1 MVVCVWERRLQTF
14 QAETCHF
21 PDWDTMP
28 DESRLFIEGECL
40 RVARAQPGCGHLK
53 AIAIARMY
61 ASNGGPNWEVLAF
74 HPELSS
80 PMRAQAVEAI
90 EIVRDQYV
98 LAPYVKPPRRKTS

>member
-1 MVVCVWERRLQTF
+1 M
-14 QAETCHF
+14 
-21 PDWDTMP
+21 
-28 DESRLFIEGECL
+28 
-40 RVARAQPGCGHLK
+40 K

-98 LAPYVKPPRRKTS
+98 LAPYVKPPRRKAS